1 MAIFRQDDLPGF
13 LTDFGETAILE
24 GGSEITVIFDNEYSA
39 ATLFERDVES
49 SAPTAMGLTSD
60 LEDVVHD
67 STIEIREITYRV
79 IGIQPDGQGMTVLI
93 LAR

>member
-1 MAIFRQDDLPGF
+1 MGIFREDDLPGF

-49 SAPTAMGLTSD
+49 SAPTAMGLSSD
-60 LEDVVHD
+60 LENVVHD

-79 IGIQPDGQGMTVLI
+79 IGIQPDGQGMTTLI